1 MKSTF
6 RSLSG
11 GLSLA
16 LVLAL
21 ALGAQEAPPPPKSAP
36 APAAAP
42 VPAEPGAPVPATPPV
57 EAATPPAGDG
67 LRRIDADTAP
77 AAPAAPKKSGS
88 ATRKRTPRAETDM
101 PMGDHTIAKDRT
113 VGESVSILGSTTVL
127 GTVKSDAVSV
137 LGDTTVEPGAKV
149 GGAAVAVLG
158 RVEMRGEVGDEVVS
172 VLGGTY
178 IDGPVGGEVVSVLGG
193 LELGPNAVIGGDI
206 VLVGGKLKRDP
217 QAVVRGNLINV
228 PVLGGAG
235 DFAWLATWV
244 KECVFYARPLA
255 FKENLGWAWN
265 IALAL
270 LAFYTVLALLFG
282 RAIEKCATT
291 LETRPGF
298 TLLAA
303 VLTVLLTPVAMVLLA
318 VTVIGAIFVPFLGVG
333 LFFAGLF
340 GKAVML
346 AVIGRRITRFFGDGP
361 LGHASVAVLIGGLI
375 TLLFYTIPVFGF
387 LFYKLTSWLGLG
399 VVVYTIA
406 LGMKREKPP
415 VAPGAT
421 GGATPSFEPAAP
433 MAPGAGAAMAA
444 AAAPAATTAGE
455 PTGATPVV
463 AAADAGGAISAPVVA
478 PEAPR
483 MSPGFGGGEATSGL
497 VAGGLGGAGA
507 APSPPAAPASG
518 PVPGAAMPPPPTVP
532 PVMPQ
537 AAAPLPSLRPRAPAI
552 SAHTQPRAGF
562 MIRLGA
568 MAIDGVLVG
577 MIIGFTSDLMPRF
590 LQFHH
595 GPGGVLLAMAIYGA
609 AMWKTKGTTIG
620 GIVCGLKVV
629 RIDDR
634 EIDWATAIVRALGCF
649 LSLFVAG
656 LGFLW
661 VLFDDERQSW
671 HDKIAGTTIVRVPK
685 GASLL

>member
-1 MKSTF
+1 MKSPF
-6 RSLSG
+6 RSVLP
-11 GLSLA
+11 GLSLF
-16 LVLAL
+16 LVLVL
-21 ALGAQEAPPPPKSAP
+21 ALGAQESPAPKSAP
-36 APAAAP
+36 PPAAAP
-42 VPAEPGAPVPATPPV
+42 APAEPGAPVPATPPV
-57 EAATPPAGDG
+57 EAATPPADG
-67 LRRIDADTAP
+67 ELRRIDADTAP
-77 AAPAAPKKSGS
+77 EAPTKRSSGQ
-88 ATRKRTPRAETDM
+88 RKRARADAEM

-113 VGESVSILGSTTVL
+113 VSEAVSILGSTTVL

-137 LGDTTVEPGAKV
+137 LGDTTVEAGGKV
-149 GGAAVAVLG
+149 GGATVAVLG
-158 RVEMRGEVGDEVVS
+158 RIEMRGEANGKVVS
-172 VLGGTY
+172 VLGGAY

-193 LELGPNAVIGGDI
+193 LELGPNAVVDGDI

-217 QAVVRGNLINV
+217 KAVLRGNMINV
-228 PVLGGAG
+228 PVLGGVG
-235 DFAWLATWV
+235 EFTWLVTWV

-270 LAFYTVLALLFG
+270 LAFYTVLGLLFG

-298 TLLAA
+298 TLLAS

-318 VTVIGAIFVPFLGVG
+318 VTVIGAIFVPFLAVG

-346 AVIGRRITRFFGDGP
+346 AVIGRRITRHFGDGP
-361 LGHASVAVLIGGLI
+361 LGHAGVAVLIGGLI
-375 TLLFYTIPVFGF
+375 TLLLYTIPVFGF

-406 LGMKREKPP
+406 LGMKREKSPAGPVAGGGTPDPVAPMATAGVANAAATATPSPANPIPATAVAAATAEPTTSLATPPP
-415 VAPGAT
+415 VAAEP
-421 GGATPSFEPAAP
+421 PAAP
-433 MAPGAGAAMAA
+433 R
-444 AAAPAATTAGE
+444 
-455 PTGATPVV
+455 V
-463 AAADAGGAISAPVVA
+463 
-478 PEAPR
+478 
-483 MSPGFGGGEATSGL
+483 SPGFGGGEATSGL
-497 VAGGLGGAGA
+497 VAGAIGGAGGGA
-507 APSPPAAPASG
+507 ESPAPAAE
-518 PVPGAAMPPPPTVP
+518 PPPNVP
-532 PVMPQ
+532 PVMPA
-537 AAAPLPSLRPRAPAI
+537 AAAPLPPLPPLRPRGPMI

-595 GPGGVLLAMAIYGA
+595 GPGGLLLAMAIYGA
-609 AMWKTKGTTIG
+609 VMWKTKGTTIG

-634 EIDWATAIVRALGCF
+634 ELDWATAVVRALGCF

-685 GASLL
+685 GVSLL